1 MGEKRFMK
9 GNDAIA
15 EAAVR
20 GGCRFFAGYPITPQ
34 NEIPE
39 YLSWRLPEVGGAF
52 VQGESEISSVNMVYG
67 AAAMGT
73 RSMTSSSGPGISL
86 KDEGISYLAAATLP
100 AVIVNISRGGPGL
113 GSIQPAQSDYLQA
126 TKALGHGGFHTLV
139 FAPSTVQE
147 AVDVVYEAWE
157 YAERDRNPVFIL
169 LDGCLGNI
177 MEEVE
182 LPDMKKIKP
191 EDAPEW
197 SLSKRNGRDYQ
208 GCITSIYT
216 EEILEGFNMMA
227 GEMYKQWEEDD
238 TKVEEFMLDDA
249 EYVVV
254 AYGMSA
260 RVAKE
265 AVINLREKGFK
276 IGLIRPITL
285 FPFPKASIKNLDYS
299 RVKGIIDIEMTIPAQ
314 MREDIELQVMG
325 RCPVYEYGRSGGCLL
340 DDDSVLENIESIIKI
355 TKSASLYICCLY
367 RTVPSFRQKQQ
378 KNHIHWEH
386 IPCIQILRYDR

>member
-67 AAAMGT
+67 AAAMGV
-73 RSMTSSSGPGISL
+73 RAMTSSSGPGISL
-86 KDEGISYLAAATLP
+86 KAEGISYLASAMLP
-100 AVIVNISRGGPGL
+100 ALIVNISRGGPGL

-139 FAPSTVQE
+139 FAPNSAQE
-147 AVDVVYEAWE
+147 AVDLVYDSFE
-157 YAERDRNPVFIL
+157 YAERDRNPVMVL
-169 LDGCLGNI
+169 MDGCLGNI

-182 LPDMKKIKP
+182 LPPMKEIRP

-197 SLSKRNGRDYQ
+197 SLSRRNGRDYQ
-208 GCITSIYT
+208 GNVTAIYT
-216 EEILEGFNMMA
+216 EPILEGLNAMA
-227 GEMYKQWEEDD
+227 GEMYKQWEEEDV
-238 TKVEEFMLDDA
+238 KVEEFMTEDA
-249 EYVVV
+249 EYIVV
-254 AYGMSA
+254 AYGIAS
-260 RVAKE
+260 RVSQE
-265 AVINLREKGFK
+265 AVINLREKGHK
-276 IGLIRPITL
+276 VGMIRPITL
-285 FPFPKASIKNLDYS
+285 YPFPKKSIRNLDYS
-299 RVKGIIDIEMTIPAQ
+299 RVKAIIDIEMTIPAQ
-314 MREDIELQVMG
+314 MREDIELQVLD

-340 DDDSVLENIESIIKI
+340 DDDGVYEAIENVVTGGNE
-355 TKSASLYICCLY
+355 
-367 RTVPSFRQKQQ
+367 
-378 KNHIHWEH
+378 
-386 IPCIQILRYDR
+386 